1 MPTTTKAKKAPAK
14 KASNKVFSD
23 AEMEAMQDAK
33 KERKKGGKAD
43 GLADLKAAIAK
54 LAKTEQPVVER
65 LHEIVMKAAP
75 SLAPKTWYGMPAWAG
90 ADGKAV
96 VYFTPAS
103 KFKERYATLGFNAG
117 AKLDDGNMWATS
129 WAVLKLGPAEEKQ
142 IAALVKK
149 AVG

>member
-33 KERKKGGKAD
+33 KERKKGSKVD

-75 SLAPKTWYGMPAWAG
+75 SLAPKTWYGMPAYSLDDKVVCFYKSG
-90 ADGKAV
+90 AK
-96 VYFTPAS
+96 S
-103 KFKERYATLGFNAG
+103 KQRYATFGFSDK
-117 AKLDDGNMWATS
+117 AKLDDGEFWPTDF
-129 WAVLKLGPAEEKQ
+129 AVKALTPAVEAR
-142 IAALVKK
+142 IAALVKR
-149 AVG
+149 AAG